1 MPEKTRQAAIGLCQQ
16 GGAAMKIERLGVSTF
31 ESNLASAFDNQAL
44 TCYAIVD
51 FAQDAALLARFEK
64 EGLSTQSK
72 CLLPA
77 ALDSESADYAPHLV
91 ALSPLAAD
99 AEAWP
104 DILQTGARHPASFTL
119 LASRFSFETLLHHL
133 AAFSE
138 ILLPDDTDM
147 IFAFW
152 DPAVLGTLTG
162 QKSDTTLHVPVPV
175 LSERQRARL
184 LLGITAWWYWDRDGN
199 PQQVLPRENEEA
211 AAGHLV
217 ALPLKLTQVQVDM
230 LVEAGVPDQLLSM
243 VMENQPQLLWDIP
256 RAQHYRTMETH
267 LLGARRLK
275 LFGMRD
281 ILNYTCAALIYGD
294 AMKNNPLIA
303 ALLEQVKAGAI
314 DFETAMAQFP

>member
-1 MPEKTRQAAIGLCQQ
+1 
-16 GGAAMKIERLGVSTF
+16 MKIDTLEVATF

-44 TCYAIVD
+44 TCYAIID
-51 FAQDAALLARFEK
+51 CAQDASLLARFEK

-77 ALDSESADYAPHLV
+77 ALDSEMADYAPHLV
-91 ALSPLAAD
+91 GLSPLAAD
-99 AEAWP
+99 AESWP
-104 DILQTGARHPASFTL
+104 AILQGGARHPASFTL
-119 LASRFSFETLLHHL
+119 LASRFSFDTVWDNLV
-133 AAFSE
+133 AFTE
-138 ILLPDDTDM
+138 IVLPDDTDM

-162 QKSDTTLHVPVPV
+162 QKSDATLHVPVPV

-184 LLGITAWWYWDRDGN
+184 LHGISAWWYWDRDGN

-211 AAGHLV
+211 AAAHLV
-217 ALPLKLTQVQVDM
+217 ALPLNLTQVQVDM

-243 VMENQPQLLWDIP
+243 VMENQPQLLWGMP
-256 RAQHYRTMETH
+256 SSQHYRTMETH
-267 LLGARRLK
+267 LLGARKLK

-294 AMKNNPLIA
+294 AMKTNPVIA
-303 ALLEQVKAGAI
+303 ALLVQVKAGEITFDA
-314 DFETAMAQFP
+314 AMEQFP

>member
-1 MPEKTRQAAIGLCQQ
+1 
-16 GGAAMKIERLGVSTF
+16 MKIDTLETGTF
-31 ESNLASAFDNQAL
+31 ESNLADAFDNQDL
-44 TCYAIVD
+44 ECYAIID
-51 FAQDAALLARFEK
+51 HAQDAALLAKFEK
-64 EGLSTQSK
+64 NGLSTHSK

-77 ALDSESADYAPHLV
+77 ALDTDMADYAPHLV

-99 AEAWP
+99 AESWP
-104 DILQTGARHPASFTL
+104 DILQGGARHPASFTL
-119 LASRFSFETLLHHL
+119 LASRLSFDTLWDKL

-138 ILLPDDTDM
+138 VVLPDDTDM

-162 QKSDTTLHVPVPV
+162 QKSDLTLHVPVPV

-184 LLGITAWWYWDRDGN
+184 LQGIASWWYWDRDGN

-211 AAGHLV
+211 AAAHQV

-243 VMENQPQLLWDIP
+243 VMENQPQLLWDIAP
-256 RAQHYRTMETH
+256 SQHYRTMEKH
-267 LLGARRLK
+267 LFGARKLK

-281 ILNYTCAALIYGD
+281 ILNYSCAALIYGN
-294 AMKNNPLIA
+294 AIEANPVIV
-303 ALLEQVKAGAI
+303 ALLAQVQAGAI
-314 DFETAMAQFP
+314 SFDAALEQFP